1 MVAQYAPVSEAAS
14 ELLTFWIL
22 STWLGSCVFDAPE
35 LQERLIALLT
45 PYECQQT
52 AERADSFEGLTIE
65 AVLTLC
71 HVGKTQAY
79 AREIADEVNR
89 IQEQRGEA
97 LRLSPAKVGHKLKKL
112 GLFSRRLDQGGNGLI
127 LDLATR
133 ERVHQAAATYIGMTG
148 PKMAKH
154 LDARCA
160 SPRKRRIRSFRRVP
174 STGGKPR
181 PDPQSAPPA
190 IHTRLLG
197 GDGVGNRGSAPW
209 QSKTISRLAS
219 ERLGERA
226 WKLRFKPLG
235 SIGQERLECALRFK
249 DRPSFF
255 ILCRGPAVCSN
266 ASADSRRG
274 GVFRRLSTGQFCSGS
289 MFC

>member
-1 MVAQYAPVSEAAS
+1 LPSRPRPYGTTEKLFAGIKQMVAQYAPVSEAAS

-133 ERVHQAAATYIGMTG
+133 ERVHQAAATYIGDDWAKNG
-148 PKMAKH
+148 EASGCPLCQPKE
-154 LDARCA
+154 
-160 SPRKRRIRSFRRVP
+160 
-174 STGGKPR
+174 TE
-181 PDPQSAPPA
+181 DP
-190 IHTRLLG
+190 
-197 GDGVGNRGSAPW
+197 
-209 QSKTISRLAS
+209 
-219 ERLGERA
+219 
-226 WKLRFKPLG
+226 
-235 SIGQERLECALRFK
+235 
-249 DRPSFF
+249 
-255 ILCRGPAVCSN
+255 IL
-266 ASADSRRG
+266 
-274 GVFRRLSTGQFCSGS
+274 
-289 MFC
+289 